1 MAFYTYPF
9 FFFLLISKQNN
20 QSLLAKVHIP
30 WNGCIHVHRNSK
42 QIKERRLG
50 MTKSTHIYIYVF
62 INQKKQTII
71 YNKISDTL
79 NVMMNMKL

>member
-1 MAFYTYPF
+1 MYIEIPNK
-9 FFFLLISKQNN
+9 SRKEDWGRQN
-20 QSLLAKVHIP
+20 LH
-30 WNGCIHVHRNSK
+30 
-42 QIKERRLG
+42 
-50 MTKSTHIYIYVF
+50 TYIYVF